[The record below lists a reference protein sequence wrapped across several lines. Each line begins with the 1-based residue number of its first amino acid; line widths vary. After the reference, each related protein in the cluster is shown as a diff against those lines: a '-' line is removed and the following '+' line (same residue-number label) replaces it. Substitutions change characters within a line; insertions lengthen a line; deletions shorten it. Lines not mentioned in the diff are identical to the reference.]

1 MQILISLFAG
11 LKVFA
16 SALVFLTGPPQL
28 SNDGGLG
35 GPMDRNAYRTFF
47 ERVKTDRLFVPIR
60 KSPPNLSSHAQYGM
74 NFMVGGK
81 NCSWILDGDNH
92 RGWVLY
98 LDSKGDGDLSSARP
112 QALKVVNGAY
122 RLQGQLKDGNIQL
135 PYRFELL
142 PHRKSSDGV
151 ERLAVIVNQSTI
163 RHGSIEIGGRR
174 ASFALSALAGRY
186 DNPYQSFTIDATNT
200 GKPEQYQINERYL
213 NLFGKS
219 YEFKVNPRGDS
230 LALTE
235 LPATRADRPS
245 LKVGS
250 SAPEFSATDIA
261 GRVQKLAA
269 YHQRLVLV
277 EFWSTNCGPCRAE
290 APRMVRFY
298 KNTMRD
304 KLDFLGISDDVSETL
319 LRSFLNEFGMK
330 WPQIRDPIDGALHR
344 LYRISGIPA
353 YYLIGPTGQILETWV
368 GSGETVARVSK
379 YVSPK

>member
-1 MQILISLFAG
+1 
-11 LKVFA
+11 
-16 SALVFLTGPPQL
+16 
-28 SNDGGLG
+28 
-35 GPMDRNAYRTFF
+35 MDRNAYRTFF
-47 ERVKTDRLFVPIR
+47 ERMKNDRLFVPIR
-60 KSPPNLSSHAQYGM
+60 KSPPNLSSRAQYGM

-81 NCSWILDGDNH
+81 NCSWILDGDDNH
-92 RGWVLY
+92 GWVLY
-98 LDSKGDGDLSSARP
+98 LDSKGDGDLSNAKP
-112 QALKVVNGAY
+112 QAFKPVNGAY
-122 RLQGQLKDGNIQL
+122 RLQGQLKNDTVQL
-135 PYRFELL
+135 PYRFELQL
-142 PHRKSSDGV
+142 HSKSSDGV
-151 ERLAVIVNQSTI
+151 ERLAVWVNQRTI
-163 RHGSIEIGGRR
+163 RRGSIEIGGRR
-174 ASFALSALAGRY
+174 APFVLSGEAGIY
-186 DNPYQSFTIDATNT
+186 NNPYQSFTIDATNM
-200 GKPEQYQINERYL
+200 GKPEGYQINERYL

-219 YEFKVNPRGDS
+219 YEFKVNSLGDS
-230 LALTE
+230 LSLTE
-235 LPATRADRPS
+235 LPSARADRPS

-304 KLDFLGISDDVSETL
+304 KLDFLGITDDVSETA

-330 WPQIRDPIDGALHR
+330 WPQIRDPIDGTLHR